1 METKTRLFA
10 RGSGTKQKV
19 FSSKEKNVMFRWHL
33 HVTCSVFLLGQL
45 SAACTVQWCSRII
58 SCSVMITNFA
68 SSTIDV
74 NQYLMEGCSSLKV
87 KVMCQ
92 RILNKVNS
100 CCKVNVTV
108 ELKSAS

>member
-45 SAACTVQWCSRII
+45 SAACTVSR
-58 SCSVMITNFA
+58 VQQNNFVF
-68 SSTIDV
+68 SDHNEFCLLDDRRKPIFNGRLFFLESKSDV
-74 NQYLMEGCSSLKV
+74 SKNFK
-87 KVMCQ
+87 
-92 RILNKVNS
+92 
-100 CCKVNVTV
+100 
-108 ELKSAS
+108 